1 MPAHTAGEIGG
12 SSPRA
17 DSARGFGGSPTRT
30 ATAGGSWWSST
41 RAVRSPSPAA
51 VGLVARLLLAQAGAC
66 AAIGV
71 GYSRRNLPW
80 LLLTICVALTVCGL
94 AALVRS
100 GGHGPWLTAITVES
114 ALVAVGL
121 FRFAYADYL
130 GGTLLAIITLGTLL
144 HPAVSRAFAAV
155 PGEPEAAGDDL
166 TLADEAVELD
176 ASVASP

>member
-1 MPAHTAGEIGG
+1 MPHTTRGSGG

-17 DSARGFGGSPTRT
+17 AQP
-30 ATAGGSWWSST
+30 A
-41 RAVRSPSPAA
+41 PPAA
-51 VGLVARLLLAQAGAC
+51 VSLVARLLLAQAGAC

-80 LLLTICVALTVCGL
+80 LVLTIGVALIVCGL

-100 GGHGPWLTAITVES
+100 GGHGTWLTAITVES

-121 FRFAYADYL
+121 FRFAYAGYV

-155 PGEPEAAGDDL
+155 PGEPESAGDDL
-166 TLADEAVELD
+166 GLADEVD

>member
-1 MPAHTAGEIGG
+1 MAHARSGVGG
-12 SSPRA
+12 SSRQGVRLAPH
-17 DSARGFGGSPTRT
+17 P
-30 ATAGGSWWSST
+30 
-41 RAVRSPSPAA
+41 AVS
-51 VGLVARLLLAQAGAC
+51 LVTRLLLAQAGAC

-80 LLLTICVALTVCGL
+80 LMLTIGVALAVCGL

-100 GGHGPWLTAITVES
+100 GGHGTWLTAITVES

-121 FRFAYADYL
+121 FRFAYAGYV

-144 HPAVSRAFAAV
+144 HPAVSRAFATM
-155 PGEPEAAGDDL
+155 PGEPDPASHDL
-166 TLADEAVELD
+166 GLADDAVELD

>member
-1 MPAHTAGEIGG
+1 MPHTPKGFGG
-12 SSPRA
+12 SSPRPA
-17 DSARGFGGSPTRT
+17 RSAR
-30 ATAGGSWWSST
+30 
-41 RAVRSPSPAA
+41 PAA
-51 VGLVARLLLAQAGAC
+51 VSLVARLLLAQAGAC

-80 LLLTICVALTVCGL
+80 LLLTIGVALVVCGL

-100 GGHGPWLTAITVES
+100 GGHGTWLTAITVES
-114 ALVAVGL
+114 TLVAVGL

-144 HPAVSRAFAAV
+144 HPAVSSAFDGV
-155 PGEPEAAGDDL
+155 PGEPEPAGDDRG
-166 TLADEAVELD
+166 LADEAVELD

>member
-1 MPAHTAGEIGG
+1 MPHKAE
-12 SSPRA
+12 
-17 DSARGFGGSPTRT
+17 GFGGSPTRI
-30 ATAGGSWWSST
+30 AAARGFGGSSS
-41 RAVRSPSPAA
+41 RPVRSAPPAA
-51 VGLVARLLLAQAGAC
+51 VGLVARLLLAQAAAC

-80 LLLTICVALTVCGL
+80 LLLTIGVALVVCGL

-100 GGHGPWLTAITVES
+100 GGHGIWLTAITVES

-121 FRFAYADYL
+121 FRFAYAGYL

-155 PGEPEAAGDDL
+155 PGAPEPAGDDL
-166 TLADEAVELD
+166 GRTDEAVELD

>member
-1 MPAHTAGEIGG
+1 MPHSTRGFGE

-17 DSARGFGGSPTRT
+17 
-30 ATAGGSWWSST
+30 
-41 RAVRSPSPAA
+41 VRSAPPAA
-51 VGLVARLLLAQAGAC
+51 VSLVARLLLAQAGAC

-71 GYSRRNLPW
+71 GYSRRNVPW
-80 LLLTICVALTVCGL
+80 LLLTIAVALVVCCL

-100 GGHGPWLTAITVES
+100 GGHGSWLTAITVES

-121 FRFAYADYL
+121 FRFAYAGYL

-155 PGEPEAAGDDL
+155 PGAPQSAGDDL
-166 TLADEAVELD
+166 GLADEAVELD
-176 ASVASP
+176 AGVASP

>member
-1 MPAHTAGEIGG
+1 MPHKAGGIGGSPTRIAAAEAFGG

-17 DSARGFGGSPTRT
+17 ARP
-30 ATAGGSWWSST
+30 A
-41 RAVRSPSPAA
+41 PPAA
-51 VGLVARLLLAQAGAC
+51 VSLVGRLLLAQAGAC

-80 LLLTICVALTVCGL
+80 LLLTIGVALVVCGL

-100 GGHGPWLTAITVES
+100 GGHGTWLTAITVES

-121 FRFAYADYL
+121 FRFAYAGYV

-155 PGEPEAAGDDL
+155 TGAPESAGDDRG
-166 TLADEAVELD
+166 LADEAVELD
-176 ASVASP
+176 ATVTSP

>member
-1 MPAHTAGEIGG
+1 MPHKAG
-12 SSPRA
+12 
-17 DSARGFGGSPTRT
+17 GFGGSPTRI
-30 ATAGGSWWSST
+30 AAVRGFGGSSP
-41 RAVRSPSPAA
+41 RAVRSAPPAA
-51 VGLVARLLLAQAGAC
+51 VSLIARLLLAQAGAC

-80 LLLTICVALTVCGL
+80 LLLTIGVALLVCGL

-100 GGHGPWLTAITVES
+100 GGHGTWLTAIAVES

-121 FRFAYADYL
+121 FRFAYAGYL

-155 PGEPEAAGDDL
+155 PGELESAGDDRG
-166 TLADEAVELD
+166 LADDAVELD